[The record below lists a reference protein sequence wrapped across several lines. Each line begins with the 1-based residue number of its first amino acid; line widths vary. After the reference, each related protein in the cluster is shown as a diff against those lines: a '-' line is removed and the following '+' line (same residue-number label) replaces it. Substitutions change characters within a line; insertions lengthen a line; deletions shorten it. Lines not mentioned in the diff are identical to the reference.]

1 MMAKNLDL
9 LNVIFIKVED
19 NLLSNLFSDI
29 QFKIV
34 SFY

>member
-1 MMAKNLDL
+1 MIAKNLDL

-19 NLLSNLFSDI
+19 NLHSNLFLDI
-29 QFKIV
+29 QFKIA